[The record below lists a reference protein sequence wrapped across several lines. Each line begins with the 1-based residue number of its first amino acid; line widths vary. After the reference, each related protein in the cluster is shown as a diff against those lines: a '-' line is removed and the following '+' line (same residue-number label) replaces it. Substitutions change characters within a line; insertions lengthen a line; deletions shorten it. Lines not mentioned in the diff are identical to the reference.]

1 MKILE
6 EKSKFRRAIQ
16 AEWLLCCGMQQRD
29 AAGMQVQPT
38 VGVLLAPVQRIVQ
51 DGAVQPEVMGSVN
64 PKLVRSTGDWKK
76 ADACVV
82 YNLIMCYRWFSVLKI
97 NTLSRSVDPVLG

>member
-38 VGVLLAPVQRIVQ
+38 IRLLVASIQRIVQ
-51 DGAVQPEVMGSVN
+51 DRAVQPEVMGCVN
-64 PKLVRSTGDWKK
+64 PKLVRTTGDRKK

-82 YNLIMCYRWFSVLKI
+82 YKLILC
-97 NTLSRSVDPVLG
+97 